1 MSNTTD
7 ISDIDTAEAK
17 PAKRATKPQAVD
29 GRKMVTL
36 HPGSESDGM
45 SPVKLGVITESG
57 TKTYLIPRNVPC
69 PLPDEAIEV
78 LRNAV
83 YTEYREVNG
92 EQVPYDRQRHSFTVE
107 G

>member
-7 ISDIDTAEAK
+7 ISDIDTIESTK
-17 PAKRATKPQAVD
+17 TTKRTAKPQAAE
-29 GRKMVTL
+29 GRKMVTI
-36 HPGSESDGM
+36 HPGNESDGM
-45 SPVKLGVITESG
+45 APVKIGVNG
-57 TKTYLIPRNVPC
+57 DMLLVPRNVPS

-92 EQVPYDRQRHSFTVE
+92 EFQPYHRQRFSFTIE
-107 G
+107 A

>member
-7 ISDIDTAEAK
+7 ISDIDTAEAIK
-17 PAKRATKPQAVD
+17 PAKRATKPQATE
-29 GRKMVTL
+29 GRKMVTI
-36 HPGSESDGM
+36 HPGNESDGM
-45 SPVKLGVITESG
+45 APVKLGVNG
-57 TKTYLIPRNVPC
+57 TAYLIPRNVPS

-92 EQVPYDRQRHSFTVE
+92 EYQPYHRQRFSFTIE
-107 G
+107 A

>member
-7 ISDIDTAEAK
+7 ISDIDTAEAVK
-17 PAKRATKPQAVD
+17 PAKRANKAPAAD
-29 GRKMVTL
+29 GRKMVTI
-36 HPGSESDGM
+36 HPGNESDGM
-45 SPVKLGVITESG
+45 TPVKLGVNG
-57 TKTYLIPRNVPC
+57 TAYLIPRNVPS

-92 EQVPYDRQRHSFTVE
+92 EYQPYHRQRFSFTIE
-107 G
+107 A

>member
-7 ISDIDTAEAK
+7 ISDIDTIESTK
-17 PAKRATKPQAVD
+17 TTKRTAKPQAAE
-29 GRKMVTL
+29 GRKMVTI
-36 HPGSESDGM
+36 HPGNESDGM
-45 SPVKLGVITESG
+45 APVKLGVNG
-57 TKTYLIPRNVPC
+57 TAFLIPRNVPS
-69 PLPDEAIEV
+69 PLPEEAIEV

-92 EQVPYDRQRHSFTVE
+92 EFQPYHRQRFSFTIE

>member
-7 ISDIDTAEAK
+7 ISDIDTAEAVK
-17 PAKRATKPQAVD
+17 PAKRANKAPAAD
-29 GRKMVTL
+29 GRKMVTI
-36 HPGSESDGM
+36 HPGNESDGM
-45 SPVKLGVITESG
+45 APVKLGVNG
-57 TKTYLIPRNVPC
+57 TAYLIPRNVPS

-92 EQVPYDRQRHSFTVE
+92 EYQPYHRQRFSFTIDA
-107 G
+107 

>member
-7 ISDIDTAEAK
+7 ISDIDTTEAIK
-17 PAKRATKPQAVD
+17 PAKRGAKPAVAE
-29 GRKMVTL
+29 GRKMVTI

-45 SPVKLGVITESG
+45 APVKLGVNG
-57 TKTYLIPRNVPC
+57 TAYLIPRNTPS

-92 EQVPYDRQRHSFTVE
+92 EFQPYHRQRFSFTVE
-107 G
+107 A

>member
-7 ISDIDTAEAK
+7 ISDIDTAEAVK
-17 PAKRATKPQAVD
+17 PAKRAAKPQAAE
-29 GRKMVTL
+29 GRKMVTI
-36 HPGSESDGM
+36 HPGNESDGM
-45 SPVKLGVITESG
+45 APVKIGVNGE
-57 TKTYLIPRNVPC
+57 LLLVPRNMPVQ
-69 PLPDEAIEV
+69 LPDEAIEV

-92 EQVPYDRQRHSFTVE
+92 EYQPYHRQRFSFTIE

>member
-1 MSNTTD
+1 MTNTTD
-7 ISDIDTAEAK
+7 ISDIDTTEAAK
-17 PAKRATKPQAVD
+17 PAKRAAKTQPTD
-29 GRKMVTL
+29 GRKMVTI
-36 HPGSESDGM
+36 HPGNESDGM
-45 SPVKLGVITESG
+45 APVKIGVNG
-57 TKTYLIPRNVPC
+57 NLMLVPRNTPC

-92 EQVPYDRQRHSFTVE
+92 EFQPYHRQRFSFTIE